1 MMARH
6 PETDTAPT
14 SPLRGEVD
22 AQRRVRGA
30 KVTKF
35 QTKKAR
41 TLRSEETDAEH
52 RFWNMVRNRG
62 LGGHKFVR
70 QYAIGSYFADFV
82 CRDAMLVVEIDGS
95 QHSESMR
102 DELRTKALNVLG
114 YSVLRFWNNDVL
126 ENLEGV
132 ADVLLATIEGN
143 PSPGWQYSPATLSPE
158 GRGYSG
164 AT

>member
-1 MMARH
+1 MASTPQTH
-6 PETDTAPT
+6 AVPT

-30 KVTKF
+30 KVTKV
-35 QTKKAR
+35 QTEKAR
-41 TLRSEETDAEH
+41 TLRSTETDAEH
-52 RFWNMVRNRG
+52 RFWNMVRNRS

-70 QYAIGSYFADFV
+70 QYAIGPYFADFV
-82 CRDAMLVVEIDGS
+82 CRDAMLIVEIDGG

-102 DELRTKALNVLG
+102 DELRTKALNALG
-114 YSVLRFWNNDVL
+114 YSVLRFWNNEVL

-132 ADVLLATIEGN
+132 ADALLATLEGN
-143 PSPGWQYSPATLSPE
+143 PSPGWRYTPATLSPE